1 MKNKLIVI
9 CIIFSIV
16 LVGCGKK
23 NKQEV
28 TEPTSDTTISTTE
41 EQTQEEQEK
50 QDISIFTKDMEISY
64 EKFISKDGSFE
75 SDEKYNN
82 MVKDFIAK
90 LDEDKLPQ
98 LTKDEEIRVNF
109 NDNIPKNKGAKLSTT
124 YIKQNGELIVSD
136 SHLEMD
142 ENGFSDFKHSYDDKD
157 KYLEGVIYEVTVE
170 LEDEVCKYAFAFKID
185 NKTTP
190 NNKSYALTGYLT
202 SDEQKVY
209 DNYKQDKNI
218 KALANNEPLTMLKF
232 YTQAVMEEEYSLAYS
247 LYQDYN
253 NTTEENYIKA
263 MKGFS
268 KETREDYISN
278 LKAAVDGKF
287 IEDTKEKGYIEY
299 ELVKDHPM
307 AIDMIKDSNG
317 IWKTQY
323 MPIQ

>member
-9 CIIFSIV
+9 CIIFSIF
-16 LVGCGKK
+16 LAGCGKK
-23 NKQEV
+23 NKQDV

-41 EQTQEEQEK
+41 GTQEEQEK
-50 QDISIFTKDMEISY
+50 EDISIFTKEMEISY

-75 SDEKYNN
+75 NDEKYNN

-98 LTKDEEIRVNF
+98 LTKDEEIRIDF
-109 NDNIPKNKGAKLSTT
+109 NNLEKIKKAQLFTT
-124 YIKQNGELIVSD
+124 KIKQDKDYEFDIKGID
-136 SHLEMD
+136 LEID
-142 ENGFSDFKHSYDDKD
+142 KNGFANFKHSYDDKD

-185 NKTTP
+185 NKTAP

-209 DNYKQDKNI
+209 DSYKQDKNI
-218 KALANNEPLTMLKF
+218 KVLSNNEPLTMLKF

-247 LYQDYN
+247 LYYN
-253 NTTEENYIKA
+253 NMTEENYIKV
-263 MKGFS
+263 MKSFS
-268 KETREDYISN
+268 KELKEDYISN
-278 LKAAVDGKF
+278 LKAAVEGKF